1 MDGFGFDD
9 SVEVKSGRL
18 GFTFRDGDEE
28 ELDGRKIGWAGSGDD
43 GDDVDE
49 LGGRGGRSG
58 GGCDEGD
65 VVSFKSTHPSNFPTI
80 PALPT
85 ILSSSS

>member
-9 SVEVKSGRL
+9 SVEVKSGKL
-18 GFTFRDGDEE
+18 GFTFRDGEEE

-49 LGGRGGRSG
+49 LGGRGGSW

-65 VVSFKSTHPSNFPTI
+65 VVSFKSTPT
-80 PALPT
+80 LPT
-85 ILSSSS
+85 ILLSSS